1 MSDSIRLSTLLTN
14 ERERGEVPPMTRDEM
29 VALVAAMG
37 PAMKER
43 AVKYDLEARFPFENF
58 ADFRANGLMGVCVPT
73 SHGGLGASYADYV
86 RVSEE
91 IGRHCGASGL
101 TFNMHNATMLW
112 CGEVSDLLD
121 MTAEQRE
128 RHEEVRT
135 EMFRGVIER
144 GDIHSQPFS
153 EGLAPGATT
162 GVSTKAVPVDGGWL
176 VTGRKIFASLSGA
189 ATFYNVTCQVPGEDE
204 IRLLGVPSNGD
215 GVQIVDDW
223 DPLGMRGTVSR
234 TLLMKDVFVPH
245 ANEWMPAGMYNQ
257 AALRY
262 PWLFLS
268 LCPSYLG
275 LTGGVIDATRLYLRG
290 ELPGMASGARRDHPI
305 KQIGWAQ
312 MQLKHQQSRAMMY
325 RAIDEAVIDPTEDDL
340 MRGWAAAIT
349 VMEHAAE
356 VASAAIRVCGGQ
368 SMTKALPLER
378 MYRDSR
384 LGSLMLP
391 WSAEVCTERLAH
403 AGLYD

>member
-1 MSDSIRLSTLLTN
+1 
-14 ERERGEVPPMTRDEM
+14 MTRDEM

-43 AVKYDLEARFPFENF
+43 AVKYDLEASFPFENF

-73 SHGGLGASYADYV
+73 SYGGLGASYADYV

-112 CGEVSDLLD
+112 CGEVSDLLE
-121 MTAEQRE
+121 MTPEQRD
-128 RHEEVRT
+128 RHEEIRT
-135 EMFRGVIER
+135 KMFRGVIER

-153 EGLAPGATT
+153 EGLAPEATA
-162 GVSTKAVPVDGGWL
+162 GVATKAVPVDGGWL

-204 IRLLGVPSNGD
+204 IRLLGVPSDGD

-245 ANEWMPAGMYNQ
+245 ANEWMPVGMYNQ

-275 LTGGVIDATRLYLRG
+275 LTGGVLDATRLYLRG
-290 ELPGMASGARRDHPI
+290 ELPGMPPGARRDHPI
-305 KQIGWAQ
+305 KQVGWAQ
-312 MQLKHQQSRAMMY
+312 MQLRHQQSRAMLY
-325 RAIDEAVIDPTEDDL
+325 RAVDEACIDPTEGEL
-340 MRGWAAAIT
+340 VRGWAAAMT

-356 VASAAIRVCGGQ
+356 VASTAIRVCGGQ

-391 WSAEVCTERLAH
+391 WSAEVCNERLAR

>member
-1 MSDSIRLSTLLTN
+1 
-14 ERERGEVPPMTRDEM
+14 MTRDEM
-29 VALVAAMG
+29 VGLVRAMA
-37 PAMKER
+37 PAIRER
-43 AVKYDLEARFPFENF
+43 AVTYDLQASFPQENF
-58 ADFRANGLMGVCVPT
+58 DDFRGNGLLGVSVPT
-73 SHGGLGASYADYV
+73 RYGGLGASYSDYI

-91 IGRHCGASGL
+91 VGRSCGATGL

-112 CGEVSDLLD
+112 CGEVADLLD
-121 MTAEQRE
+121 MAPEQRE
-128 RHEEVRT
+128 RHESIRS
-135 EMFRGVIER
+135 EMYRGVIER
-144 GDIHSQPFS
+144 GEIHSQPFS

-162 GVSTKAVPVDGGWL
+162 GVATKAVPVDGGWL

-204 IRLLGVPSNGD
+204 IRLLGVPAAGE
-215 GVQIVDDW
+215 GVQILDDW

-245 ANEWMPAGMYNQ
+245 ANEWMPPGMYNQ

-275 LTGGVIDATRLYLRG
+275 LTGGIIETARLYLRG
-290 ELPGMASGARRDHPI
+290 ELPGQASGARRDHPI
-305 KQIGWAQ
+305 KQVGWAQ
-312 MQLKHQQSRAMMY
+312 MQLKHQQSRAMLY
-325 RAIDEAVIDPTEDDL
+325 RAIDDATIDPTEDQL
-340 MRGWAAAIT
+340 VLGWAAAIT

-356 VASAAIRVCGGQ
+356 VASLAIRVCGGQ
-368 SMTKALPLER
+368 SMMKSLPLER
-378 MYRDSR
+378 MYRDAR
-384 LGSLMLP
+384 LGSVMLP
-391 WSAEVCTERLAH
+391 WSAEVCLERLGA